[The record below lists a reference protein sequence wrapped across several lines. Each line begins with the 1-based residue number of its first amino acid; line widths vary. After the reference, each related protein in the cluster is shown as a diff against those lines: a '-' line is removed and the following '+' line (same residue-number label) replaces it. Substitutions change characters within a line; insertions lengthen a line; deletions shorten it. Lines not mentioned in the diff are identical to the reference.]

1 MIDCSTL
8 IREFSD
14 YRDGLMGPSR
24 AASVEA
30 HLHVCQSCSRYVEVV
45 ERGVGE
51 YRTYSAI
58 EPSADFLSR
67 LQDRLHV
74 VDIEARYASRSD
86 SSLAA
91 SGVVVFLV
99 LLLAAAAWAPLVRP
113 RNAVLSLP
121 PIAAHAPEPTPA
133 MYSFFRLPT
142 LIVPAA
148 GSYSAPAPVMFR
160 HVALEAPIARATRTA
175 TPR

>member
-30 HLHVCQSCSRYVEVV
+30 HLRVCPSCSRYAEVV

-51 YRTYSAI
+51 YRNFSTI

-67 LQDRLHV
+67 LQDRLHL
-74 VDIEARYASRSD
+74 VDVETRYASRSD

-91 SGVVVFLV
+91 GGVVVILV
-99 LLLAAAAWAPLVRP
+99 LLMAAAAWAPLARP

-121 PIAAHAPEPTPA
+121 PIAAHAPEPTAA
-133 MYSFFRLPT
+133 MYSFFRRPT
-142 LIVPAA
+142 LVVPGT
-148 GSYSAPAPVMFR
+148 GSYSGPSPVMFR

>member
-14 YRDGLMGPSR
+14 YRDGLMGPPR

-30 HLHVCQSCSRYVEVV
+30 HLRVCASCSRYVEVV

-51 YRTYSAI
+51 YRTYSTI
-58 EPSADFLSR
+58 DPSADFLSR

-74 VDIEARYASRSD
+74 VDIETRYASRPN

-91 SGVVVFLV
+91 SGVVVVLV
-99 LLLAAAAWAPLVRP
+99 LLMAAAAWAPLARP

-121 PIAAHAPEPTPA
+121 PIAAHAPEPASA

-142 LIVPAA
+142 LVVPAT
-148 GSYSAPAPVMFR
+148 GSYSTASPVMFR

-175 TPR
+175 IPR

>member
-14 YRDGLMGPSR
+14 YRDGLMEPSR

-30 HLHVCQSCSRYVEVV
+30 HLRMCTSCTRYADVV

-51 YRTYSAI
+51 YRALSTI
-58 EPSADFLSR
+58 EPSPDFLPR
-67 LQDRLHV
+67 LQDRLHL
-74 VDIEARYASRSD
+74 VDLEARHAYRPD
-86 SSLAA
+86 SSLAS
-91 SGVVVFLV
+91 SGVVVLLV
-99 LLLAAAAWAPLVRP
+99 LLIAAAAWAPIVRP

-121 PIAAHAPEPTPA
+121 PIAAHAPEPA

-142 LIVPAA
+142 LVVPAT
-148 GSYSAPAPVMFR
+148 GSYSSSAPVMFR
-160 HVALEAPIARATRTA
+160 HVALEAPARVTRTA